1 MRVSRSRTLRA
12 GAADVWA
19 VLADPYA
26 LPRWWP
32 LARRVEGVSE
42 GGWTVVLGQAR
53 AGAACARTRRSRPSE
68 PQRLRRW
75 ALVVP
80 GSPFERVVASS
91 VTEARLEPAGEG
103 TTLTLALEQRP
114 AGWARLGRLM
124 LRRAA
129 KRQLDAALE
138 GMARCVDREPAPLGG
153 ARAS

>member
-1 MRVSRSRTLRA
+1 MRVTRSRTLRA
-12 GAADVWA
+12 GAPDVWA

-32 LARRVEGVSE
+32 LARRVEGVTE
-42 GGWTVVLGQAR
+42 GGWTVVLGREGGRGVR
-53 AGAACARTRRSRPSE
+53 ADQTLEASE

-103 TTLTLALEQRP
+103 TTLTLSLEQRP